1 MLCVYRACVTWRPP
15 VITSKVRKSGN
26 SYIVTIPKDEVER
39 LQLREGQ
46 LVTVEVHP
54 VEVRPKLAPDVRE
67 AFEASWERNEAGY
80 RYLAGR

>member
-1 MLCVYRACVTWRPP
+1 MHRGYETRRPP
-15 VITSKVRKSGN
+15 VTTSKVRKSGN
-26 SYIVTIPKDEVER
+26 SYIVTIPKAEVER